1 MHSHWH
7 HCPETHWQWQA
18 CLSEGCCLKENE
30 IQSCPIK
37 KQMGV
42 SLTEP
47 LPWQKT
53 FNQSFSKLQQW
64 SVCTLTVYSFQW
76 WPALTTDVQSTPL
89 RYYRLELETLLL
101 LLLTTTTY
109 LSTWNCLN
117 WIITAGKSHIDSCK
131 MSSCTISVHKSQ
143 YKLSIKAIRDV
154 VHMEAMQVGRCD
166 VTEQCHLLLT

>member
-30 IQSCPIK
+30 IQSCLIK

-64 SVCTLTVYSFQW
+64 PVCTLTVYSFQW

-89 RYYRLELETLLL
+89 RYYTLERSLN
-101 LLLTTTTY
+101 TTTTTDHNHLLNY
-109 LSTWNCLN
+109 LLEIVLIEQSLQAKAILTAVKYSHVPSRANTNCLSKQL
-117 WIITAGKSHIDSCK
+117 G
-131 MSSCTISVHKSQ
+131 M
-143 YKLSIKAIRDV
+143 
-154 VHMEAMQVGRCD
+154 
-166 VTEQCHLLLT
+166 